1 MEAFSE
7 WGYFGLF
14 LASFIA
20 ATVLPLSSEI
30 VFSVLIVNNYD
41 LATCL
46 VIATLGNWI
55 GGMSSYALGWLAK
68 WSFIEKYLRIKKE
81 RIQIFKIKI
90 ENWDSFIAFFCWLPI
105 IGDPLAVGLGV
116 FKANIIKVSIWMLIG
131 KMIRYLAWAAIT
143 YWGFSL
149 I

>member
-14 LASFIA
+14 LASFLA
-20 ATVLPLSSEI
+20 ATILPLSSELVLSI
-30 VFSVLIVNNYD
+30 LIVNNYD
-41 LATCL
+41 LAICL
-46 VIATLGNWI
+46 VVATLGNWV

-68 WSFIEKYLRIKKE
+68 WSLIEKHLRIKKE
-81 RIQIFKIKI
+81 RIQSFKFKI
-90 ENWDSFIAFFCWLPI
+90 ENWGSFIAFFCWLPI
-105 IGDPLAVGLGV
+105 VGDPLAVGLGV
-116 FKANIIKVSIWMLIG
+116 LKTNVIKVSIWMLIG

-143 YWGFSL
+143 FWGFSL

>member
-46 VIATLGNWI
+46 VMATLGNWI

-81 RIQIFKIKI
+81 RIQSFKIKI
-90 ENWDSFIAFFCWLPI
+90 ENWGSFIAFFCWLPI

-116 FKANIIKVSIWMLIG
+116 LKTNIIKVSIWMLIG

>member
-81 RIQIFKIKI
+81 RIQSFKIKI
-90 ENWDSFIAFFCWLPI
+90 ENWGSFIAFFCWLPI

>member
-90 ENWDSFIAFFCWLPI
+90 ENWGSFIAFFCWLPI